1 MTNEKRRRGKQK
13 APTLVHINLRL
24 PQEVVAHFKAKPNYT
39 QEMRRV
45 LTEYVNDKVGTPT
58 FEKTSEEN
66 GDR

>member
-24 PQEVVAHFKAKPNYT
+24 PHHVVAHFQTSPNYT
-39 QEMRRV
+39 KEIRRV
-45 LTEYVNDKVGTPT
+45 LTEYVDNLEILGCG
-58 FEKTSEEN
+58 EEN